1 MQSIREQIIQTVVA
15 SLGGSILV
23 CRTLGRGFFAD
34 HEVSQFVGI
43 ESLLP
48 FAPRRTAVTS
58 QPTRNDFPVDIHGAH
73 PNEMPLIFLKPEH
86 PAHRFH
92 HPIDRLRAGRQGS
105 VKMLVIR

>member
-43 ESLLP
+43 E
-48 FAPRRTAVTS
+48 T
-58 QPTRNDFPVDIHGAH
+58 G
-73 PNEMPLIFLKPEH
+73 ELKVV
-86 PAHRFH
+86 
-92 HPIDRLRAGRQGS
+92 S
-105 VKMLVIR
+105 